1 MLTYFWVALGG
12 AIGSVARFWL
22 SVQVAL
28 WTGLAFPW
36 GTVLVN
42 IIGSLVIG
50 FVATLTGPNGRV
62 TVPVEAQAF
71 VMVGLCG
78 GFTTFSAFSL
88 QTLELARD
96 GRLLYAGANI
106 VLSVVLCLT
115 AVALGH
121 WLAALFGRA

>member
-1 MLTYFWVALGG
+1 MIYFWVAIGG
-12 AIGSVARFWL
+12 AIGSMARLWL
-22 SVQVAL
+22 GVKVTL
-28 WTGLAFPW
+28 LTGLAFPW
-36 GTVLVN
+36 GTILVN

-62 TVPVEAQAF
+62 VVPVEAQAF

-88 QTLELARD
+88 QTFELARD

-106 VLSVVLCLT
+106 MLSVVLCLS